1 MQLGNKNP
9 LNWTFV
15 VKKGLLISS
24 MQNETRLG
32 FWGRTRVECVENVAI
47 IVATLCHIGN
57 SCGYNLPYWQ

>member
-1 MQLGNKNP
+1 MHLGNKYP

-32 FWGRTRVECVENVAI
+32 FWGRTRVECVENVA
-47 IVATLCHIGN
+47 TLCHIGN
-57 SCGYNLPYWQ
+57 SCGYILPYWQ